1 MGSWPHHSRSQSFS
15 RSLKHL
21 GDYQGLV
28 SASTATPA
36 ASSSTQSKAGPLL
49 LLRNL
54 TQLFQ
59 THGFIILQPYLKC
72 LSSSAGTKQAINTY
86 SIDKKEAKARS
97 KSNTGA
103 SNSSQVRF
111 QQMASSGL
119 SPNYYKQ
126 YHVLWSQNTR
136 DFDMKRLTTKL
147 SYTYIALTS
156 KPTHWLG

>member
-1 MGSWPHHSRSQSFS
+1 MGSWPQHSRSQSSS

-36 ASSSTQSKAGPLL
+36 AISTQSKAGSLL
-49 LLRNL
+49 LLRDL

-59 THGFIILQPYLKC
+59 THGFIILQPYLMC

-111 QQMASSGL
+111 QQMLSSGL

-126 YHVLWSQNTR
+126 NHVLWSQNTR